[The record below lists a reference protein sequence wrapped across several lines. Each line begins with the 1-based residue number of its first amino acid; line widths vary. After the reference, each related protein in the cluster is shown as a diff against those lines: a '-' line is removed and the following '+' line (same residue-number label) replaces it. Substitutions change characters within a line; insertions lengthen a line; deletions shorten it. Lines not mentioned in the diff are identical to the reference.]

1 MKVEPVLQ
9 LQMPHPLFLIL
20 SPSKD
25 ARPRCRAPS
34 SPREPDRFLRR
45 AEERARF
52 IQNFLVLGGG
62 VAVSDDAAAGFHHHP
77 AVLDD
82 GGAQH
87 DAGVHAAVAVGI
99 SYGAAIEGAAVELG
113 LVDELPAAPP

>member
-9 LQMPHPLFLIL
+9 LQMPHPLSFIL
-20 SPSKD
+20 SLSKD
-25 ARPRCRAPS
+25 ARQRCRAPS

-62 VAVSDDAAAGFHHHP
+62 VAVSDDAAAGLHHHR

-87 DAGVHAAVAVGI
+87 DAGVHAAVAGEI
-99 SYGAAIEGAAVELG
+99 SYGAAIEVAALG
-113 LVDELPAAPP
+113 LELVDERHSA